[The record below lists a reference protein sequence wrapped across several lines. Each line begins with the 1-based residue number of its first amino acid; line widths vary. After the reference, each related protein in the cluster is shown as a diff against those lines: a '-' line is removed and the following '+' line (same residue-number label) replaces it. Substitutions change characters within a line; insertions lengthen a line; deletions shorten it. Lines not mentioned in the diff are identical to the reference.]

1 MINEEYNN
9 CFACGKD
16 NPIGLHLDFK
26 KEGDLSQAKFVLS
39 KNYEGYPEI
48 IHGGI
53 VTTILDEA
61 MAKVLLLN
69 GIVAYTGKIEVKFR
83 KSLRPEQP
91 YTVFGKISKSKG
103 RVHETSAW
111 IVNSTGEIMASA
123 TAVFLEPKKSVN
135 YR

>member
-1 MINEEYNN
+1 MSEREYNN

-16 NPIGLHLDFK
+16 NPIGLHLNFK
-26 KEGDLSQAKFVLS
+26 KENDLSKANFVLS

-61 MAKVLLLN
+61 MAKVLLLH

-83 KSLRPEQP
+83 RSLRPGQP
-91 YTVFGKISKSKG
+91 YTVFGKINKNKG
-103 RVHETSAW
+103 RIHETTAW
-111 IVNSTGEIMASA
+111 IENSTGELMASA
-123 TAVFLEPKKSVN
+123 TAVFLEPSK
-135 YR
+135 